1 MLGEG
6 GFGIVY
12 KGEYHGAP
20 VAIKVLKG
28 TALTPAVLAAF
39 NDEAALHASLQFPHI
54 APLLG
59 IVTDRAP
66 NCIVLDLL
74 DRSLFDLIHN
84 ATEAFPWEERVRI
97 ALEIAAG
104 LSFLH
109 GNNILHRDLKPQ
121 NVLLSKERQA
131 KLSDFGLA
139 KVKLHTGSTS
149 TSLGPKGTVSYMA
162 PELFDMEAEH
172 GKPSDVYAF
181 AVSLWE
187 MAVRRRPYERAAG
200 NQHQISIWVCK
211 GQREKIPAEAPPAVA
226 EVIEHCWA
234 QDAAA
239 RWDLPTA
246 MATLKGGK
254 KGKAPEPTFDQFSK

>member
-1 MLGEG
+1 
-6 GFGIVY
+6 VY

-74 DRSLFDLIHN
+74 DCSLFDLVHN
-84 ATEAFPWEERVRI
+84 ATEAFPWEQRVRI

-109 GNNILHRDLKPQ
+109 GNNILHRDMKPQ
-121 NVLLSKERQA
+121 NVLLTKDRLA

-139 KVKLHTGSTS
+139 KVKLHSGSTS
-149 TSLGPKGTVSYMA
+149 TLAQGPKGTVSYMA
-162 PELFDMEAEH
+162 PELFRLKALY
-172 GKPSDVYAF
+172 GTPSDVYAF
-181 AVSLWE
+181 ALTLWE
-187 MAVRRRPYERAAG
+187 MAARRYPFETAGGVTELIIHYVKNGERDD
-200 NQHQISIWVCK
+200 
-211 GQREKIPAEAPPAVA
+211 IPADAPPAFA

-234 QDAAA
+234 QDPAT
-239 RWDLPTA
+239 RWDLATA
-246 MATLKGGK
+246 MATLKGQG
-254 KGKAPEPTFDQFSK
+254 KGKAPMQSFDQFSK